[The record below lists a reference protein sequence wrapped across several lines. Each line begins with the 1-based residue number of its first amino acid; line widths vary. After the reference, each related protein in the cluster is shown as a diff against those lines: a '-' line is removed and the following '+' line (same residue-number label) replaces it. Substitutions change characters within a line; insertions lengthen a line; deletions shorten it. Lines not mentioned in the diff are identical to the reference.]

1 MGYIKPKDVT
11 KSYLEN
17 APLPNH
23 GESYTVVSHKSVIEK
38 TLSLLRKSGFT
49 VKNEIYRASMNANV
63 AQGIYHIYNSRTK
76 NDKIS
81 NEHELGMMF
90 AWTNSYDKSTRFQCA
105 IGAYVK
111 VCSNGMIAG
120 DMMNWK
126 RKHTGAANMEVS
138 MHIGDQI
145 KNAEYYYTR
154 IINDRDSMKSCSLT
168 IKQQAELTGRLFIE
182 EETLDTQQ
190 MTMIKNELS
199 KPSYYYGVEQ
209 NNCWAFYNNVTYAL
223 KKAHPRNWLQSSQ
236 NFHDFIMSNVININ
250 TINIKELPIVNSN
263 IVSKK
268 SNSIIEVDE
277 VINQSNVYS
286 HLFI

>member
-81 NEHELGMMF
+81 NEHELGM
-90 AWTNSYDKSTRFQCA
+90 
-105 IGAYVK
+105 
-111 VCSNGMIAG
+111 
-120 DMMNWK
+120 

-138 MHIGDQI
+138 MHISDQI

-263 IVSKK
+263 IASKK
-268 SNSIIEVDE
+268 GNSIIEVDE
-277 VINQSNVYS
+277 VINQNNSYS

>member
-1 MGYIKPKDVT
+1 
-11 KSYLEN
+11 
-17 APLPNH
+17 
-23 GESYTVVSHKSVIEK
+23 
-38 TLSLLRKSGFT
+38 
-49 VKNEIYRASMNANV
+49 MNANV

-263 IVSKK
+263 IASKK

-277 VINQSNVYS
+277 VINQNNVYS